1 MTPDFPPRS
10 PVRRLDPRVVAQI
23 AAGEMILRPFSVV
36 KELVENA
43 IDAGAESI
51 EITLGET
58 PDTLITGADDGC
70 GMDRED
76 LLTSLEP
83 HATSK
88 LATEDDL
95 FRVGTLGFRGEALPS
110 IGRVARME
118 ILTAPREGNGYRIVV
133 EGGERHTVELS
144 ARGRGTS
151 VKVEDLFYNSPVRKR
166 FLKSPEAEVRLVVKL
181 IATTGLAFPGVAF
194 RLRSKGQVLL
204 SLPPAEDTAT
214 RIAALHGPAFLEK
227 LLPVESATPRGEI
240 HGFIGI
246 PELARPG
253 TQHQTLIVNRRWV
266 TAPWFSAALRQGYGD
281 LIAPSRNPLAMIFLS
296 LDPARLDVNVH
307 PTKREVR
314 FLDEAA
320 LFGDLV
326 RAVRDPLSELVPGW
340 NLDPRDPGSVSRPAI
355 GSQPAASAMRDGSV
369 VRDAETP
376 PAHPSMP
383 GAGGAPEL
391 FAPRIDHGG
400 AAPTTIIHRQPAG
413 GPHFAAA
420 ATGSAG
426 SIGDP
431 DRPAAER
438 HTEEEI
444 AEGGSS
450 TLTRGGS
457 RGLVPIWQLHQRYL
471 FAQTRQGFL
480 VIDQHAAHERIL
492 YERALDHLRGMPAAT
507 QQLLFPLPVHLEPD
521 VAGAWGEFA
530 EDLRILG
537 IDAEE
542 FGGRTV
548 LLRGVPA
555 NWEHDPAGLFREV
568 LHELT
573 EGRRRGIDRA
583 ERVAA
588 AVACRSAVR
597 SGQAL
602 SLEESNALVDQLFAT
617 STPHGDPHGR
627 PTFLQVTLADLDRR
641 FGRS

>member
-1 MTPDFPPRS
+1 MTPDLPPRS

-43 IDAGAESI
+43 IDAGAGSI

-58 PDTLITGADDGC
+58 PDTLILVADDGC
-70 GMDRED
+70 GMNRDD

-95 FRVGTLGFRGEALPS
+95 FRVATLGFRGEALPS

-118 ILTAPREGNGYRIVV
+118 ILTAPSEGTGYRIVI
-133 EGGERHTVELS
+133 EGGESRAVELS
-144 ARGRGTS
+144 ARGRGTT

-181 IATTGLAFPGVAF
+181 VATTGLAFPAIAF
-194 RLRSKGQVLL
+194 RLLSKGQVLL

-266 TAPWFSAALRQGYGD
+266 TAPWFSAAMRQGYGD
-281 LIAPSRNPLAMIFLS
+281 LIAPSRNPFAMIFLA

-326 RAVRDPLSELVPGW
+326 RAVRDPLSGLVPGW
-340 NLDPRDPGSVSRPAI
+340 NLDPRDPGSVSRPAV
-355 GSQPAASAMRDGSV
+355 GSEPATAGPRDGSV
-369 VRDAETP
+369 VRDAEGP
-376 PAHPSMP
+376 PVHPLMP
-383 GAGGAPEL
+383 DAGGAPEL
-391 FAPRIDHGG
+391 FAARFDRGGDAPATIIPRQPIGEPGDPALERHGG
-400 AAPTTIIHRQPAG
+400 
-413 GPHFAAA
+413 
-420 ATGSAG
+420 
-426 SIGDP
+426 
-431 DRPAAER
+431 
-438 HTEEEI
+438 EES

-450 TLTRGGS
+450 TPTGGGG

-568 LHELT
+568 LHELA

-597 SGQAL
+597 SGQPL
-602 SLEESNALVDQLFAT
+602 SLEETNALVDQLFAT